1 MTDTSP
7 AGPPDP
13 DAEFDELRQA
23 ILAAALPNVPFDGW
37 TMAALKTATS
47 DAGYAPDEAL
57 RAFPGGPRE
66 AVEAYLQMADAR
78 MLESLA
84 AVDVDSLKIRER
96 IAKAV
101 RTRLENAAAERDVV
115 RRTLSL
121 LATPAYARVSAR
133 SLYRTV
139 DAIWYWAGDT
149 ATDFNFYT
157 KRGLLAGVYF
167 STLLY
172 WLDDESPNSDETWA
186 FLDRR
191 IADVMRIP
199 KLTGRLRALAN
210 GLPSPLRAM
219 RRCRPGQASG

>member
-7 AGPPDP
+7 AAPDP
-13 DAEFDELRQA
+13 NAEFDELRQA
-23 ILAAALPNVPFDGW
+23 ILAAVLPNVPFDGW
-37 TMAALKTATS
+37 TMAALKTAAA

-57 RAFPGGPRE
+57 RAFSGGPRE

-78 MLESLA
+78 MMESLA
-84 AVDVDSLKIRER
+84 AVDVDSLKVRER
-96 IAKAV
+96 IAMAV

-172 WLDDESPNSDETWA
+172 WLDDETPDSEATWT

-199 KLTGRLRALAN
+199 KLTGRLRGLADR
-210 GLPSPLRAM
+210 LPGPLRAL
-219 RRCRPGQASG
+219 RRCRPGPASG

>member
-7 AGPPDP
+7 AAPPDP

-101 RTRLENAAAERDVV
+101 RTRLENAAAERVTV
-115 RRTLSL
+115 LPPRAAEGAGNGNGNL
-121 LATPAYARVSAR
+121 LGRQAQ
-133 SLYRTV
+133 LL
-139 DAIWYWAGDT
+139 DAH
-149 ATDFNFYT
+149 F
-157 KRGLLAGVYF
+157 LAF
-167 STLLY
+167 SRMA
-172 WLDDESPNSDETWA
+172 S
-186 FLDRR
+186 
-191 IADVMRIP
+191 
-199 KLTGRLRALAN
+199 RAQKIFVKAII
-210 GLPSPLRAM
+210 
-219 RRCRPGQASG
+219 

>member
-7 AGPPDP
+7 AGPSDP
-13 DAEFDELRQA
+13 DAEFDALRQA

-37 TMAALKTATS
+37 TKAVLKTAAA

-78 MLESLA
+78 MLDSLA
-84 AVDVDSLKIRER
+84 AVDGDSLKIRAR

-101 RTRLENAAAERDVV
+101 RTRLENAADERDVV

-172 WLDDESPNSDETWA
+172 WLNDDSPDSEETWA

-199 KLTGRLRALAN
+199 KLTGRLRGLADR
-210 GLPSPLRAM
+210 LPSPLRAM
-219 RRCRPGQASG
+219 RRCRTGQASG